1 MALTSLYILVSLI
14 SLTSGSKILIDA
26 NPDVIQSNLTKS
38 MTLRCSLNDTDPVPV
53 SGGVIGKRDT
63 QYTPENVQTL
73 TSIVITRNNGDHVAS
88 LITGQQPHAQ
98 TDLTNIQVNGSLSL
112 TGEPGEEGYIEVTW
126 NYPQTAQVGEYV
138 CEINAITA
146 LGHPVTF
153 KDTVE
158 VIETTPSIGQLIG
171 HVQSLTGVHAATDA
185 KIDQLMTNLTSLE
198 NLLHSNAINSKH
210 SETGTISC
218 GDSNRW
224 KIHEKYR
231 GGWPAHYTLR
241 RKDFNVPYTT
251 TPEVKIGVTALDHDN
266 QQYTRYDVTVEQV
279 DTRGFQIKCE
289 TWGGPSGTGNSHVYS
304 ISVTWMSI
312 GH

>member
-1 MALTSLYILVSLI
+1 
-14 SLTSGSKILIDA
+14 LIDA

-158 VIETTPSIGQLIG
+158 VIETTPSIGQLLGII
-171 HVQSLTGVHAATDA
+171 QSLD
-185 KIDQLMTNLTSLE
+185 KDKNQMQNQLIDLQSNLSHIQNQPTAPPPSG
-198 NLLHSNAINSKH
+198 LHVEQGRI
-210 SETGTISC
+210 EC
-218 GDSNRW
+218 GDSRNWQRDSNYG
-224 KIHEKYR
+224 E
-231 GGWPAHYTLR
+231 YTTVYH
-241 RKDFNVPYTT
+241 KFNTPYTS
-251 TPEVKIGVTALDHDN
+251 TPAINFGVNSLDHEDGA
-266 QQYTRYDVTVEQV
+266 TIRYDVTILNK
-279 DTRGFQIKCE
+279 DRNGFTMKCK
-289 TWGGPSGTGNSHVYS
+289 TWGIDDDDFNNDHSHIYHIWMDWIS
-304 ISVTWMSI
+304 IA
-312 GH
+312 

>member
-1 MALTSLYILVSLI
+1 
-14 SLTSGSKILIDA
+14 LIDA

-171 HVQSLTGVHAATDA
+171 YIQYLTQSKNNIQDQINALSHNISNWAQPTPVSSAAPPH
-185 KIDQLMTNLTSLE
+185 I
-198 NLLHSNAINSKH
+198 
-210 SETGTISC
+210 ETGRIECENSE
-218 GDSNRW
+218 N
-224 KIHEKYR
+224 
-231 GGWPAHYTLR
+231 WPRDPVDDWAESMTVSKSFR
-241 RKDFNVPYTT
+241 APYSK
-251 TPEVKIGVTALDHDN
+251 PPYLHIAANSLDHNQDDN
-266 QQYTRYDVTVEQV
+266 IRYDVTVTNVNNNGFSVKCKTWAGSHIYHIYV
-279 DTRGFQIKCE
+279 DYIAIQK
-289 TWGGPSGTGNSHVYS
+289 
-304 ISVTWMSI
+304 
-312 GH
+312 

>member
-158 VIETTPSIGQLIG
+158 VIETTPSIGQLIKIVQEMEQARREADLKVNQLSSDISILADNVTSCLSG
-171 HVQSLTGVHAATDA
+171 GGGDNSHVETGVVTCSGSNSWTHNHGRKYTTVSHLFRT
-185 KIDQLMTNLTSLE
+185 KYSSPPVIQLGMTSLD
-198 NLLHSNAINSKH
+198 HSKES
-210 SETGTISC
+210 
-218 GDSNRW
+218 
-224 KIHEKYR
+224 
-231 GGWPAHYTLR
+231 
-241 RKDFNVPYTT
+241 
-251 TPEVKIGVTALDHDN
+251 
-266 QQYTRYDVTVEQV
+266 
-279 DTRGFQIKCE
+279 DTRFSFHLDQVTGAGFTVRCE
-289 TWGGPSGTGNSHVYS
+289 TWANSMIYHL
-304 ISVTWMSI
+304 SVSWMSVPS
-312 GH
+312 H